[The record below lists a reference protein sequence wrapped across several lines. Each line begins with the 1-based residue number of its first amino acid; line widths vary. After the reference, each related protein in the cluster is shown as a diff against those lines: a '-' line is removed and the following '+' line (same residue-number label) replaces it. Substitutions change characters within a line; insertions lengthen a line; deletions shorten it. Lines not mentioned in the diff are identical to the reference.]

1 MNETTTQQN
10 ILTSS
15 LSDVTSMY
23 DVSIYGVR
31 GFSVSVDDVT
41 GVSVPVDDVID
52 YSVDYSREILIMTCV
67 FTGVPICLGI
77 YLIMKICSTM
87 SGGRMYV

>member
-1 MNETTTQQN
+1 M
-10 ILTSS
+10 
-15 LSDVTSMY
+15 SDVTSMSDVSTY
-23 DVSIYGVR
+23 DVRGV
-31 GFSVSVDDVT
+31 SVPVDDVRSFSVPMDDVI